1 MLSASPVVLD
11 QAWYLKLWISRS
23 VGRHYQ
29 PLVSITT
36 AELPLVQFHDSHW
49 SFPRTQAFISIL
61 ECNILL
67 LDNNLALHAFVPET
81 AGMATLKGIS
91 ARCLSQ
97 ELNHGRF
104 SLLELPTLLCR
115 TEN

>member
-1 MLSASPVVLD
+1 MFLSVLIYLNSDFGIDAS
-11 QAWYLKLWISRS
+11 
-23 VGRHYQ
+23 
-29 PLVSITT
+29 VSIIMT
-36 AELPLVQFHDSHW
+36 EFLFVLFHDSRW
-49 SFPRTQAFISIL
+49 SFRRIQAFVIIWKCS
-61 ECNILL
+61 NQL

-97 ELNHGRF
+97 ELNGGRF

-115 TEN
+115 AED

>member
-1 MLSASPVVLD
+1 MLTELLFVL
-11 QAWYLKLWISRS
+11 
-23 VGRHYQ
+23 
-29 PLVSITT
+29 
-36 AELPLVQFHDSHW
+36 FHDLPW

-61 ECNILL
+61 ECNSLL

-81 AGMATLKGIS
+81 AGMATLKCIS

-97 ELNHGRF
+97 ELNRGRF

-115 TEN
+115 AEN